1 VLLDAV
7 VFALKALLP
16 TAVLLDAVVIASPA
30 RPPMSVFS
38 KPVVTAAPAAL
49 TYCGVVS
56 SSVADAK
63 L

>member
-38 KPVVTAAPAAL
+38 KPVVTAAPAAYDL
-49 TYCGVVS
+49 LRCCKRP
-56 SSVADAK
+56 VADAK